1 MVVNPAPL
9 LNNVGR
15 RAQRNQIRQAA
26 QLLLMTM
33 RCVSQARLLLRKLL
47 LPLQQPQLRQ
57 PHALLI
63 PQLLQQLW
71 LLQGAVE
78 VYQDHVAKSRTLM

>member
-33 RCVSQARLLLRKLL
+33 RCVSQAGLLLRKLL

-63 PQLLQQLW
+63 RNCCSSC
-71 LLQGAVE
+71 GCCKGVE

>member
-47 LPLQQPQLRQ
+47 LPLQQPQLR
-57 PHALLI
+57 
-63 PQLLQQLW
+63 
-71 LLQGAVE
+71 
-78 VYQDHVAKSRTLM
+78 RRMRC